1 MKSMTIVAVDDDDY
15 YDDEYDEDDD
25 ALDEWVVEDVTNTND
40 NHSTLLRNRTGL
52 KITNHNVP
60 LQKGCYEYQEL
71 KYDTWSTVGTIMNI
85 RSISDKVVYVNAAY
99 DYYLITGGTSDKT
112 FSMSPTE
119 ETCLP
124 IGKIIYIKNISRYPV
139 NCDAGSSQYP
149 LLINLNK
156 NSAVKT
162 ISLSAGQ
169 QASFI
174 WTGQYFIRLS

>member
-1 MKSMTIVAVDDDDY
+1 MNK
-15 YDDEYDEDDD
+15 
-25 ALDEWVVEDVTNTND
+25 DEWVVEDVTNTND

-149 LLINLNK
+149 LLLN
-156 NSAVKT
+156 SWVFIMA
-162 ISLSAGQ
+162 SGQ
-169 QASFI
+169 VSSIIFMCSSD
-174 WTGQYFIRLS
+174 TGHPFSTQYFINLLNFIL